1 MNQTDQPMGTPTS
14 DINEEPP
21 SADQD
26 ANAAVSGGG
35 MVAEDDAGE
44 AKDTAKETPS

>member
-1 MNQTDQPMGTPTS
+1 MSQTDQPMGTPTS

-21 SADQD
+21 AADQD
-26 ANAAVSGGG
+26 ANVAVSGGG
-35 MVAEDDAGE
+35 MVQEDAADE